1 MFDIGGVE
9 SLVVFVVLTGVMA
22 YGLYW
27 LIRLAV
33 NHGIQDAQLY
43 GRVPRPTSEP

>member
-9 SLVVFVVLTGVMA
+9 SLVLVVLTGVMA

-27 LIRLAV
+27 LIRLGV
-33 NHGIQDAQLY
+33 NHGIQDAHRY